1 MAAIGWNPKS
11 FRGRH
16 SQSGGRGS
24 LGALGALDGESWCPP
39 YPPLKAVESKATYSE
54 SEPLA

>member
-24 LGALGALDGESWCPP
+24 LGALGALGGESWCPP
-39 YPPLKAVESKATYSE
+39 PPPPQSCGIQGYL
-54 SEPLA
+54 L

>member
-24 LGALGALDGESWCPP
+24 LGALGALDRGELVPP
-39 YPPLKAVESKATYSE
+39 TPPPKAVESKATYSE